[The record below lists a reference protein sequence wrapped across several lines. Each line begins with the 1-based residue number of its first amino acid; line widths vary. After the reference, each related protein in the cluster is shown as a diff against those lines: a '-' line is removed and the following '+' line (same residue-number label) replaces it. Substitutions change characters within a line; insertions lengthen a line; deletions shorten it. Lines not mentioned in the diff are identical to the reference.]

1 MDTPMYT
8 RPEPVAGDSAVS
20 RRDRVHALMRE
31 EVLNGRVT
39 PHTRLGEVRLAEHFG
54 VSRTPVREALA
65 RLHADGLV
73 ERRDNGFYVTVPNLA
88 ELRDLYELRVA
99 LELRGIARA
108 IEDRTIRHA
117 PGILLAELERWEK
130 LRADPPEPDPS
141 FVLLDE
147 EFHAAV
153 SKASG
158 NGALTEALVSV
169 NQRIRRVR
177 MHDFRTGDRV
187 TSTIAEHIRIVEYL
201 RADELDSAYRA
212 MHEHVGASMEVVL
225 ERAQRALTQMALHT
239 APS

>member
-1 MDTPMYT
+1 MDT
-8 RPEPVAGDSAVS
+8 RPEPAAGSSAVS

-31 EVLNGRVT
+31 EVLSGRVT
-39 PHTRLGEVRLAEHFG
+39 PYTRLGEVRLAEHFG

-65 RLHADGLV
+65 RLHSDGLV

-108 IEDRTIRHA
+108 IEDRALRHD
-117 PGILLAELERWEK
+117 PETLLAELERWEK
-130 LRADPPEPDPS
+130 LRADPPAPDPS

-147 EFHAAV
+147 EFHAAL
-153 SKASG
+153 SRASG
-158 NGALTEALVSV
+158 NGALTESLISV

-177 MHDFRTGDRV
+177 MYDFLTEDRI
-187 TSTIAEHIRIVEYL
+187 TSTITEHIQIVEHL
-201 RADELDSAYRA
+201 RADELDAAYRA

-225 ERAQRALTQMALHT
+225 ERAQRALTQMALH
-239 APS
+239 SDLF